1 MLDVKALF
9 TKLTTKLP
17 RVHEEVKNCTF
28 VAGKSYVD
36 ITYSLPAGATILM
49 GVLNGRPNADW
60 IYADISAI
68 GTTSCRISYNNTY
81 SASLSGNVT
90 LRILYTL

>member
-9 TKLTTKLP
+9 TKLLNKLP

-28 VAGKSYVD
+28 VSGKSYVD
-36 ITYSLPAGATILM
+36 ITYTLPAGAKVLM
-49 GVLNGRPNADW
+49 GVLNGRPNPDW

-68 GTTSCRISYNNTY
+68 GTTSCRIAYNNTY
-81 SASLSGNVT
+81 SSSLSGNVT